1 MERLR
6 GLGYGLRDLDRE
18 TWTEAVRSDRGN
30 ALLPLL
36 HAFDMMTSDT
46 DAFYPPIDTSGTEL
60 ALRGTGISCP
70 PLTGELF
77 DKYVEFFVQ
86 EGHFPPAPTA

>member
-1 MERLR
+1 
-6 GLGYGLRDLDRE
+6 
-18 TWTEAVRSDRGN
+18 WTEAVRSDRSN

-36 HAFDMMTSDT
+36 HAFEMMTSDT
-46 DAFYPPIDTSGTEL
+46 DGFYPPIDTSDTEL

-77 DKYVEFFVQ
+77 DRYVEFFVQ
-86 EGHFPPAPTA
+86 VGHFPPAPVEAA